1 MVQLKDIVVGIFS
14 RYYWGIALV
23 GGLLVLLGLVI
34 IPNTDYIFSKMGIET
49 KTSLRA
55 DKALLNEKLTTYVQA
70 NERIN
75 QEMIRLQILHDKQLS
90 IVTQHKKKE
99 VVIQEK
105 IRTVVRTI
113 PIKTNKETTKDDA
126 LSYYTALENAHRIAM
141 GDENVS

>member
-55 DKALLNEKLTTYVQA
+55 DKALLNEKLATYVQA

-126 LSYYTALENAHRIAM
+126 ASYYTALENAHRIAM